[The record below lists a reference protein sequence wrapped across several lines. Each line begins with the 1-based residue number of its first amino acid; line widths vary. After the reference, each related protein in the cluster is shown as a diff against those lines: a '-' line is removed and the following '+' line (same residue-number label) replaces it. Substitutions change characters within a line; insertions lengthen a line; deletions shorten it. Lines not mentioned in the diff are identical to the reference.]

1 MTLMTMVI
9 EAVLCIHIKM
19 IVSIQIK
26 VAIYSVNFL
35 KVCFLFKSFT
45 VLLMTFMIKK
55 AKK

>member
-1 MTLMTMVI
+1 VI